1 MKRTGTA
8 TFVIIIPLVVKPGE
22 DRTLI
27 ARMEAGRR
35 LYNAT
40 LGEALRRRSL
50 LKQSKD
56 WQHARTISDK
66 KLRNSEFQRLSKE
79 FGFTPAA
86 IITFARNGKNE
97 AGWKDRLGSNVTQR
111 IAEQVFAAVQQ
122 YSFGKRGRPRFK
134 GANRPLHSLEATT
147 NAANII
153 WKPETGCIEFGD
165 LTLPA
170 LLPSET
176 QDPYL
181 HEALSNRTKYCRIVW
196 RNVNGQ
202 RRWFV
207 QLMQEGVAPAKH
219 PVAEGSIVGLDIGP
233 STVAVVSDDAAS
245 LVKFCATI
253 DQPWKETRRLQR
265 AMDRSQ
271 RATNPQCFSENG
283 TWKKGAKFTPSQRYT
298 ALRTQYAEVERKLAA
313 ERKRAHGELA
323 NQILGLGTVIQSET
337 LSYIAF
343 QKNYGKSVKV
353 RAPGMFVEQL
363 RRKAESAGGKL
374 IDLNTWRLKMSQ
386 FDHTTQT
393 YAKKPLSQRW
403 HVLGDGSGVVQ
414 RDVYSA
420 FLARCVISNTHHPSH
435 IEVMWAA
442 QKPVLLQTGWLRK
455 EPAKIEP
462 QGKITVAIPS
472 ERVVCKRGLAAG
484 HDRDAVVARRE
495 PGDPSE
501 FALRTPCLKARGGL
515 EASSLNTSGA
525 ESSAANSAPA
535 SSLEPEISLSSIV
548 SPV

>member
-1 MKRTGTA
+1 MKRPGTP
-8 TFVIIIPLVVKPGE
+8 TFVLTIPLVVKPGE

-27 ARMEAGRR
+27 GRMEAGRR

-40 LGEALRRRSL
+40 LGEALRRYGL
-50 LKQSKD
+50 LKQSKA
-56 WQHARTISDK
+56 WQHTRTIADK
-66 KLRNSEFQRLSKE
+66 KLRGSEFQRLSKE
-79 FGFTPAA
+79 AGFTPAA
-86 IITFARNGKNE
+86 IITFARTCKNE
-97 AGWKDRLGSNVTQR
+97 ADWKDRLGSNVTQR
-111 IAEQVFAAVQQ
+111 IAEQVFAAMQQ

-134 GANRPLHSLEATT
+134 GVARPLHSLEATT

-170 LLPSET
+170 LLPSKT

-181 HEALSNRTKYCRIVW
+181 HQALTGRTKYCRVLW
-196 RNVNGQ
+196 SNVNGA

-219 PVAEGSIVGLDIGP
+219 AIAEGQVVGLDIGP
-233 STVAVVSDDAAS
+233 STIAIVGDDSAS
-245 LVKFCATI
+245 LVKFCDTVI
-253 DQPWKETRRLQR
+253 QPWKETRRLQR
-265 AMDRSQ
+265 AMDRSK
-271 RATNPQCFSENG
+271 RATNPHCFNANG
-283 TWKKGAKFTPSQRYT
+283 TWKKGQKFSPSKRYT
-298 ALRTQYAEVERKLAA
+298 AIRTEYAEVERKLAA

-323 NQILGLGTVIQSET
+323 NQILGLGNVIQSET

-374 IDLNTWRLKMSQ
+374 IDLHTWSLKMSQ
-386 FDHTTQT
+386 YDHTTEVCT
-393 YAKKPLSQRW
+393 KKPLSQRW

-420 FLARCVISNTHHPSH
+420 FLARCVMSNTHHPSH
-435 IEVMWAA
+435 IETMWAA
-442 QKPVLLQTGWLRK
+442 QKPVLLQTGWLRS

-462 QGKITVAIPS
+462 SGKITVGTPL
-472 ERVVCKRGLAAG
+472 EQVVCDRGFAIG
-484 HDRDAVVARRE
+484 HGLDAVVARRE
-495 PGDPSE
+495 PGDPDG
-501 FALRTPCLKARGGL
+501 FALRTPCL
-515 EASSLNTSGA
+515 
-525 ESSAANSAPA
+525 
-535 SSLEPEISLSSIV
+535 
-548 SPV
+548 